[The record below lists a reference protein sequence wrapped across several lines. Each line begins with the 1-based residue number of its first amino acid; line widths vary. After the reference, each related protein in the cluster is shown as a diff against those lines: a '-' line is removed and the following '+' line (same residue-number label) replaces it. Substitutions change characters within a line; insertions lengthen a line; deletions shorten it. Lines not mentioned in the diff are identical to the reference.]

1 MKKLFTFV
9 LALVL
14 LFSLSIVASASE
26 VPYETAVVRIWT
38 NAAGEKVT
46 GIITQ
51 GSEVLAA
58 RVNPEEANQ
67 AQGFITGRETEGT
80 VTPYAYDEYQV
91 SDYFYMQIYN
101 SSGQT
106 VSKYKVT
113 MTGTVSRVSSERYI
127 TAITFSRISGDT
139 CSTDYSISGYN
150 ATATITHP
158 TEGRLVAYIALGSS
172 GSFTVY

>member
-9 LALVL
+9 LALT
-14 LFSLSIVASASE
+14 FMLSMATVASASE
-26 VPYETAVVRIWT
+26 IPDETAVVRTWT
-38 NAAGEKVT
+38 NAAGEQVT
-46 GIITQ
+46 GIITK
-51 GSEVLAA
+51 GSEVLVA

-67 AQGFITGRETEGT
+67 AKGFITGRVAEET

-106 VSKYKVT
+106 ISKYKVT
-113 MTGTVSRVSSERYI
+113 VTGMVSRVSSERYI

-139 CSTDYSISGYN
+139 CSTNYSINGYN
-150 ATATITHP
+150 ATVSLTHP
-158 TEGRLVAYIALGSS
+158 TEGPLAFYIVLGAS
-172 GSFTVY
+172 GSFTIY